1 MKAARAAEK
10 MTDDPR
16 KPFRAGFVALT
27 GPPNAG
33 KSSIVNALL
42 REHAAAVSSK
52 PQTTRNAVRCV
63 FTTDEYQMILID
75 TPGTHRPRY
84 ALGRFMMEE
93 IGRALESADA
103 ICFVVEA
110 GHEAAGVLDGIY
122 PRLEKTGVPVVLA
135 VNKIDRLRGKD
146 EDVFWRFLEPI
157 QERLKPASVVPV
169 SALEGIN
176 LDVLASELSK
186 FLPEGGVI
194 YPDDVLMDATERF
207 LAAEIIR
214 ERIFE
219 SAKQEVP
226 HSVAVIVEEFKS
238 PDEYPELSRIEA
250 RANIIVERPG
260 QKGILIGSEG
270 TKLKAIT
277 AEARRAME
285 SRFGCPVSLRL
296 WVKVKPQ
303 WRRSTAGIRDAGY
316 RRA

>member
-1 MKAARAAEK
+1 
-10 MTDDPR
+10 MTERERPY
-16 KPFRAGFVALT
+16 RAGLVTLAGL
-27 GPPNAG
+27 PNAG

-42 REHAAAVSSK
+42 HEHAAAVSGK

-63 FTTDEYQMILID
+63 FTTDEYQMILFD

-84 ALGRFMMEE
+84 ALGEFMAKE
-93 IGRALESADA
+93 IDRALESADA
-103 ICFVVEA
+103 VCFVAEA
-110 GHEAAGVLDGIY
+110 GYDSAGALDGIY
-122 PRLEKTGVPVVLA
+122 PLLEKTGVPIVLA
-135 VNKIDRLRGKD
+135 VNKIDRLRGGDK
-146 EDVFWRFLEPI
+146 EVFWKFIEPI

-169 SALEGIN
+169 SALDGTN

-186 FLPEGGVI
+186 FLPEGGAI
-194 YPDDVLMDATERF
+194 YPEDVLMDATERF

-214 ERIFE
+214 ERVFE
-219 SAKQEVP
+219 ATEQEVP

-238 PDEYPELSRIEA
+238 PDEYPELKRIEA

-260 QKGILIGSEG
+260 QKGILIGREG

-285 SRFGCPVSLRL
+285 NRFGCPVSLRL

>member
-1 MKAARAAEK
+1 
-10 MTDDPR
+10 MTDDPH
-16 KPFRAGFVALT
+16 KPFRSGFVALT

-42 REHAAAVSSK
+42 REHAAAVSGK

-84 ALGRFMMEE
+84 ALGRFMAEE
-93 IGRALESADA
+93 IERALKLADV
-103 ICFVVEA
+103 ICFVVETGYNTA
-110 GHEAAGVLDGIY
+110 GALDVIYTRLERAGVPI
-122 PRLEKTGVPVVLA
+122 VLA
-135 VNKIDRLRGKD
+135 VNKIDKLRGKD
-146 EDVFWRFLEPI
+146 KEVFWKFIEPI

-169 SALEGIN
+169 SALDETN
-176 LDVLASELSK
+176 LDVLASDLSG
-186 FLPEGGVI
+186 FLPESAAI
-194 YPDDVLMDATERF
+194 YPEDVLMDATERF
-207 LAAEIIR
+207 LTAEIIR
-214 ERIFE
+214 ERLFE
-219 SAKQEVP
+219 ATGQEVP
-226 HSVAVIVEEFKS
+226 HSVAVIVDEFKS
-238 PDEYPELSRIEA
+238 PDEYPELKRIEA

-270 TKLKAIT
+270 AKLKAIT

-285 SRFGCPVSLRL
+285 SCFGYPVSLRL

-316 RRA
+316 RWA